1 MFTKVDVT
9 SNVISITLIEWYV
22 FSERLKYIPPGEPI
36 NCSTQIKYN
45 LVFDSTIIILWSVNS
60 TSQNS
65 VILTFTSLT
74 MTKTD
79 GYITL
84 ETESCLRY
92 GCTDSKNIYLD
103 AIGYVVYNTLIE

>member
-1 MFTKVDVT
+1 MYSKVDVT

-22 FSERLKYIPPGEPI
+22 FSERLKYIPPGESI

-74 MTKTD
+74 MTKMD
-79 GYITL
+79 GYITP
-84 ETESCLRY
+84 ETGSWLRY
-92 GCTDSKNIYLD
+92 GCTDSNNIYLD